1 MDAKSQ
7 GFADTADACGA
18 GAIGTVKM
26 TEVKF
31 GENEEAQQFKGVWG
45 DQPRA
50 ELPVGKP
57 VGYRPNEDPLGEAL
71 TIREVAR
78 LLGCSV
84 WTVRNR
90 HLRRGLPNFRI
101 GGTGKL
107 VFYRSQIT
115 RWILEQQA
123 IHQGRR

>member
-1 MDAKSQ
+1 MDGKSQ
-7 GFADTADACGA
+7 LFAQPADAYGA
-18 GAIGTVKM
+18 GAIRTVKM

-31 GENEEAQQFKGVWG
+31 GENAEAQQFKGVVA
-45 DQPRA
+45 DPPRA
-50 ELPVGKP
+50 ELPAGKP
-57 VGYRPNEDPLGEAL
+57 VAGRSGDDPLGEAL
-71 TIREVAR
+71 TVHEVSR
-78 LLGCSV
+78 LLGCSA

-90 HLRRGLPNFRI
+90 HLKRGLPYFRT

-123 IHQGRR
+123 IHKGRR

>member
-1 MDAKSQ
+1 
-7 GFADTADACGA
+7 
-18 GAIGTVKM
+18 M

-31 GENEEAQQFKGVWG
+31 QENAEEQQIKRVLA
-45 DQPRA
+45 DPPRA

-57 VGYRPNEDPLGEAL
+57 AADRALDDPLGEVL
-71 TIREVAR
+71 TISEVSR
-78 LLGCSV
+78 LLGCSA

-90 HLRRGLPNFRI
+90 HLRRGLPYFRV

-123 IHQGRR
+123 IHRGRR

>member
-1 MDAKSQ
+1 MDAKRELV
-7 GFADTADACGA
+7 AKNPVPEDA
-18 GAIGTVKM
+18 GAITGVRF

-31 GENEEAQQFKGVWG
+31 RENADAQQNKGVWAA
-45 DQPRA
+45 QPRA

-57 VGYRPNEDPLGEAL
+57 VGDRPGDDPLGEPL
-71 TIREVAR
+71 TVCETAQ
-78 LLGCSV
+78 LLGCSA

-90 HLRRGLPNFRI
+90 HLRRGLPYFRA

-123 IHQGRR
+123 IHRGRR

>member
-1 MDAKSQ
+1 MESKTQ
-7 GFADTADACGA
+7 RNADTADSSGA
-18 GAIGTVKM
+18 GAMGAGRM

-31 GENEEAQQFKGVWG
+31 PENAEAQQYQGVWA
-45 DQPRA
+45 DPPRA
-50 ELPVGKP
+50 TLPVGKP
-57 VGYRPNEDPLGEAL
+57 AANRPDNDPLGEAL
-71 TIREVAR
+71 TVHEVSR
-78 LLGCSV
+78 LLGCSA

-90 HLRRGLPNFRI
+90 HLKRGLPHFRI

-123 IHQGRR
+123 IHRGRR

>member
-1 MDAKSQ
+1 
-7 GFADTADACGA
+7 
-18 GAIGTVKM
+18 M

-31 GENEEAQQFKGVWG
+31 HENAEAQQFKGVLA
-45 DQPRA
+45 DPPRA

-57 VGYRPNEDPLGEAL
+57 AADRSLDDPLGEAL
-71 TIREVAR
+71 TIHEVSR
-78 LLGCSV
+78 LLGCSA

-90 HLRRGLPNFRI
+90 HLKRGLPYFRT

-115 RWILEQQA
+115 HWILEQQA
-123 IHQGRR
+123 IHRGRR

>member
-7 GFADTADACGA
+7 RCADSADACGP
-18 GAIGTVKM
+18 GAIRTVKM

-31 GENEEAQQFKGVWG
+31 GENEEAQQFKGVWA

-57 VGYRPNEDPLGEAL
+57 VGYRPTEDPLGEAL

-123 IHQGRR
+123 IH

>member
-1 MDAKSQ
+1 
-7 GFADTADACGA
+7 
-18 GAIGTVKM
+18 M
-26 TEVKF
+26 TQVKF
-31 GENEEAQQFKGVWG
+31 GENEEAQQFKGAWA

-57 VGYRPNEDPLGEAL
+57 VADRPAEDPLGEAL
-71 TIREVAR
+71 TIREVSR

-84 WTVRNR
+84 WTVRKR
-90 HLRRGLPNFRI
+90 YLGRGLPYFRI

-123 IHQGRR
+123 IHRGRR

>member
-1 MDAKSQ
+1 MNVKGQLGSIASDEGA
-7 GFADTADACGA
+7 A
-18 GAIGTVKM
+18 GAMRIGNF

-31 GENEEAQQFKGVWG
+31 SENEEAQQKKGVLA
-45 DQPRA
+45 DPPRA

-57 VGYRPNEDPLGEAL
+57 AGRRPTDDPLGEPL
-71 TIREVAR
+71 TILEVSE
-78 LLGCSV
+78 LLGCST

-90 HLRRGLPNFRI
+90 HLRRGLPYFRS

-115 RWILEQQA
+115 RWILDQQA
-123 IHQGRR
+123 LHRGRR

>member
-1 MDAKSQ
+1 MAQ
-7 GFADTADACGA
+7 
-18 GAIGTVKM
+18 
-26 TEVKF
+26 VKF
-31 GENEEAQQFKGVWG
+31 GEKAQAQQFQGVWA
-45 DQPRA
+45 DPPRA

-57 VGYRPNEDPLGEAL
+57 VGYRPGEDPLGEAL
-71 TIREVAR
+71 TIREVSR

-90 HLRRGLPNFRI
+90 CLGRGLPHFRI

-107 VFYRSQIT
+107 VFYQSQIT

-123 IHQGRR
+123 IHRGRR

>member
-1 MDAKSQ
+1 
-7 GFADTADACGA
+7 
-18 GAIGTVKM
+18 M

-31 GENEEAQQFKGVWG
+31 HENAEAQQFKGVLA
-45 DQPRA
+45 DSPRA

-57 VGYRPNEDPLGEAL
+57 AADRSPNDPLGEPL
-71 TIREVAR
+71 TIHEVSR
-78 LLGCSV
+78 LLGCSA

-90 HLRRGLPNFRI
+90 HLKRGLPYFRI

-123 IHQGRR
+123 IHRGRR

>member
-1 MDAKSQ
+1 MDAKHQ
-7 GFADTADACGA
+7 LVEPTAEASGA
-18 GAIGTVKM
+18 GAIRRVSF

-31 GENEEAQQFKGVWG
+31 HKNAEAQQFKGVLA
-45 DQPRA
+45 DPPRA

-57 VGYRPNEDPLGEAL
+57 AGSRPIDDPLGEAL
-71 TIREVAR
+71 TIREVSR
-78 LLGCSV
+78 LLGYSV

-90 HLRRGLPNFRI
+90 HLRRGLPYFRI

-107 VFYRSQIT
+107 VFYRGQVT

-123 IHQGRR
+123 IHKGRR

>member
-1 MDAKSQ
+1 
-7 GFADTADACGA
+7 
-18 GAIGTVKM
+18 M

-31 GENEEAQQFKGVWG
+31 PENAEAQQFKGVLA
-45 DQPRA
+45 DPPRA

-57 VGYRPNEDPLGEAL
+57 EADRSLDDPLGEAL
-71 TIREVAR
+71 TIHEVSR
-78 LLGCSV
+78 LLGCSA

-90 HLRRGLPNFRI
+90 HLRRGLPCFRI

-115 RWILEQQA
+115 HWILEQQA
-123 IHQGRR
+123 IHRGRR

>member
-1 MDAKSQ
+1 MDARRQRS
-7 GFADTADACGA
+7 ADTADACGV
-18 GAIGTVKM
+18 GGIRTVKM

-31 GENEEAQQFKGVWG
+31 GENEEAQQCQGVWA

-57 VGYRPNEDPLGEAL
+57 VADRPDEDPLGEAL

-90 HLRRGLPNFRI
+90 HLGRGLPNFRI
-101 GGTGKL
+101 GGAGKL

-123 IHQGRR
+123 MHRGRR

>member
-1 MDAKSQ
+1 
-7 GFADTADACGA
+7 
-18 GAIGTVKM
+18 M

-31 GENEEAQQFKGVWG
+31 HANAEAQQFKGVLA
-45 DQPRA
+45 DPPRA
-50 ELPVGKP
+50 ELPAGKP
-57 VGYRPNEDPLGEAL
+57 VGRPPADDPLGEVL
-71 TIREVAR
+71 TIREVSQ
-78 LLGCSV
+78 LLGCSA

-90 HLRRGLPNFRI
+90 HLRRGLPYFRT

-115 RWILEQQA
+115 HWILEQQA